1 MKGISHL
8 FAKATVLYCIA
19 FATLASGY
27 ALLKQGQ
34 GMSMEGVLGI
44 ILGFFGGELLLLCLK
59 TILKKSPAADFEN
72 NMTEENDDENSVQ

>member
-1 MKGISHL
+1 MKKISHF
-8 FAKATVLYCIA
+8 FAKSIVLYCVL
-19 FATLASGY
+19 FATMASAY
-27 ALLKQGQ
+27 SLIKQGQ